1 MRVLYQPTALEE
13 LREAILWYIEVAGHK
28 QAAAL
33 DFEINVKLDLLKEH
47 PLIGTPGIGG
57 SRWIPLKRFPY
68 TLHYRVVGE
77 VIDILAVAHQKRRPG
92 YWHKR

>member
-1 MRVLYQPTALEE
+1 MRVLYQPAPLEE

-28 QAAAL
+28 QAVAL